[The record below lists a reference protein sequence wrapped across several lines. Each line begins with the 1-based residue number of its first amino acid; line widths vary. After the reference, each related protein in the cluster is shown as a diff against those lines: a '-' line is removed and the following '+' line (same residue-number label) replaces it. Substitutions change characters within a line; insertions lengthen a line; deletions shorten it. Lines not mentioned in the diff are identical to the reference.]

1 MARTHLKTDSKAVFQ
16 RYFQRIYQ
24 RIDRELDRELE
35 RPKRKAPPLASLQE
49 LMQLKITLEYLFRMH
64 SCDNLDAL
72 KWELEST
79 FPRYKRFF

>member
-1 MARTHLKTDSKAVFQ
+1 MARNSLKTDSKAHFH
-16 RYFQRIYQ
+16 RYFQRICQ
-24 RIDRELDRELE
+24 KIDREIS
-35 RPKRKAPPLASLQE
+35 RPVRNQSHSASLPE
-49 LMQLKITLEYLFRMH
+49 LLKLKITLEYLFRMH